1 MHSENTITKINI
13 NTHNIN
19 KDFMLRAIE
28 LAERGTGWTSPNP
41 LVGAV
46 IVKDGQIIGEGWH
59 HRYGDLHAERDAL
72 KNCSEDPKNADIYVT
87 LEPCCHHG
95 KQPPC
100 TDALIK
106 AGIKR
111 VIIGSSD
118 PNPLVAGKG
127 VRILKEHGITVI
139 ENFLKEECDRLND
152 IFFYYITT
160 GLPYVAMKYAMTID
174 GKIACYTGLSK
185 WITGEEARKHVH
197 SLRHKY
203 TGIMVGINT
212 VLADDPLLNCRLEN
226 SKDPVRIIC
235 DSTLRIP
242 MDSQIV
248 RTAGKYRTIIATC
261 LPDGEKAQKLS
272 ELGIEIIKIKEHS
285 QVDIRTLMTEL
296 GRRQIDSILLEGGA
310 SLNWSVLEAGMVNKV
325 YAYIAPKIFGGENAR
340 SPVAGSG
347 FPEPDKAFILK
358 NTEVTRLG
366 GDILLEASI

>member
-72 KNCSEDPKNADIYVT
+72 KNCSEDPKDADIYVT

-100 TDALIK
+100 TNALIE

-325 YAYIAPKIFGGENAR
+325 YAYIASKIFGGENAR
-340 SPVAGSG
+340 SPVAGAG
-347 FPEPDKAFILK
+347 FPEPDKAFMLK